1 MEAPSTSGAA
11 AASVRSASDP
21 VLTDGTATL
30 LHFRGKD
37 GTGSNG
43 TGRPAVLLV
52 PSLINRWY
60 VIDLRP
66 GSSLCAALVERG
78 FDVYALDWGAPEE
91 EDRHL
96 GWDDVVARVGRMV
109 RRVRRATGGSPIGL
123 LGYCIGGTL
132 STISTALA
140 PEHVGALVN
149 LAGPIDFSEAGF
161 LGHMTNPR
169 WFDPES
175 IASAG
180 NMRAEQMQ
188 AGFVALRPTSQ
199 IAKVVTFL
207 DRLGDPERLAAFQ
220 ALDGWASDNISFPA
234 AAYHRY
240 IKELYQENRLVRG
253 EHAIAGKRVDLSRIT
268 CPLLTVTTTQD
279 AICPPKAALGLEK
292 HVGSSD
298 IQRLSIPGG
307 HVGGVIGDKAKSLLY
322 PRLADFFGKSL
333 EASAAQSS
341 EATCN

>member
-1 MEAPSTSGAA
+1 MEASFPPAFLSAPS
-11 AASVRSASDP
+11 ASARGKSDP

-30 LHFRGKD
+30 LHFRGKRPG
-37 GTGSNG
+37 GT
-43 TGRPAVLLV
+43 PLLLV

-66 GSSLCAALVERG
+66 GSSLCEALVDRG

-91 EDRHL
+91 EDRYL
-96 GWDDVVARVGRMV
+96 GWDDVVARLHRMV
-109 RRVRRATGGSPIGL
+109 RRVRRDTGGAPIGV

-132 STISTALA
+132 STIATALA

-161 LGHMTNPR
+161 LEHMTNPR
-169 WFDPES
+169 WFDPEA

-199 IAKVVTFL
+199 VAKWVTFL
-207 DRLGDPERLAAFQ
+207 DRLGDQERLAAFQ
-220 ALDGWASDNISFPA
+220 ALDGWASDNIAFPA
-234 AAYHRY
+234 AAYGRY

-253 EHAIAGKRVDLSRIT
+253 EHAVGGKRVDLSRIT
-268 CPLLTVTTTQD
+268 CPLLTVTTTAD
-279 AICPPKAALGLEK
+279 AICPPAAALGLEK
-292 HVGSSD
+292 HVGSTD
-298 IQRLSIPGG
+298 LQRLSIPGG
-307 HVGGVIGDKAKSLLY
+307 HVGAVIGEKAKTLLY
-322 PRLADFFGKSL
+322 PKLAEFFG
-333 EASAAQSS
+333 AALG
-341 EATCN
+341 N